1 MKPAV
6 SVSLI
11 SFLLLAGCASPAAK
25 AAEPQAK
32 SAPVKVSVQEAAI
45 ESVPRTI
52 VLTGTLKANEDSEV
66 AANASGQVVQSFVE
80 RGTAVRKGDPLVR
93 LDSRSVR
100 LSAAEARAN
109 LESTKLQKVLS
120 DSQCERDLRLL
131 ERRIISQEE
140 FDKNDSM
147 CRQQDR
153 SVEASEARQQ
163 LAAVSLS
170 DAIVRAPFDG
180 VVSER
185 YVGVGEYVQPSSRVA
200 QIVQAD
206 PLRLELTAGESEAGA
221 IRVGQRVSFKVKAF
235 ADRAFEATVRYVAP
249 SLRDTTRD
257 LVFEAIA
264 SNADGALKAGMFAMA
279 LLEVGT
285 EENVTLPKTAL
296 RTDRDDVRAFVVT
309 AGHLEERVLKT
320 GADLGDRVA
329 IRRGIAAG
337 EKVVASG
344 VDALKDGQQVE

>member
-1 MKPAV
+1 MRFTI

-11 SFLLLAGCASPAAK
+11 FFLLLAGCASPP
-25 AAEPQAK
+25 AEPAGPK
-32 SAPVKVSVQEAAI
+32 SASAPVKVSVYEAKTEA
-45 ESVPRTI
+45 VPQMI
-52 VLTGTLKANEDSEV
+52 VLSGTLKANQDSEV

-93 LDSRSVR
+93 LDSRAVR

-109 LESTKLQKVLS
+109 LENAKLQKELS
-120 DSQCERDLRLL
+120 DTQCDRNRHLL
-131 ERRIISQEE
+131 ERRVISQEE
-140 FDKNDSM
+140 FDKNDST
-147 CRQQDR
+147 CQQQEQ
-153 SVEASEARQQ
+153 SVDASEARRR
-163 LAAVSLS
+163 LATMSLS
-170 DAIVRAPFDG
+170 DATVRAPFDG
-180 VVSER
+180 IVSER

-221 IRVGQRVSFKVKAF
+221 IRVGQKVSFKVKAF
-235 ADRAFEATVRYVAP
+235 ADREFEATVRYVAP

-296 RTDRDDVRAFVVT
+296 RTNRDDVRAFVVT
-309 AGHLEERVLKT
+309 AGHLEERILKT
-320 GADLGDRVA
+320 GVDLGDRVA